1 MKNNKGFTL
10 VELLAVVTIL
20 GILSSI
26 AIIGVSKLIEKSK
39 NDADEQQKQTL
50 IMAAKSYFQDN
61 RSMLPR
67 EDGTSRDVTVVVLK
81 NNKYLK
87 EDIKNSKKESC
98 MNDNTKVTIT
108 KSGNKYT
115 YEASLNCE

>member
-26 AIIGVSKLIEKSK
+26 AIIGVSKLIDKSK
-39 NDADEQQKQTL
+39 KDADEQQKQTL

>member
-26 AIIGVSKLIEKSK
+26 AIIGVSKLIDKSK
-39 NDADEQQKQTL
+39 KDADEQQKQAL

-61 RSMLPR
+61 RGKLPR
-67 EDGTSRDVTVVVLK
+67 GDGASSSVTANDLKTS
-81 NNKYLK
+81 KYLK
-87 EDIKNSKKESC
+87 EDIIGSNKKSC
-98 MNDNTKVTIT
+98 MDNSSVTI
-108 KSGNKYT
+108 KKDGNKYVYT
-115 YEASLNCE
+115 ATLDCGE